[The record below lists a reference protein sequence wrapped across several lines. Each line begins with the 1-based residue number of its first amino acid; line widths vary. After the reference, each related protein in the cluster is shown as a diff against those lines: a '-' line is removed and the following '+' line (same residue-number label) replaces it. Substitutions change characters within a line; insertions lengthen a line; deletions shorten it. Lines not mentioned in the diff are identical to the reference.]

1 MSRSWSDKTP
11 DAMKVAASFLFT
23 AGHHLQCR
31 SRPLESTDWSYMLGC
46 TPFLVLCVCVC
57 VCVCV
62 CKCVRAWCI

>member
-46 TPFLVLCVCVC
+46 TPFLVLCVCV
-57 VCVCV
+57 
-62 CKCVRAWCI
+62 